1 MVKEAFIG
9 NYDIR
14 EVLDRYGL
22 TGRKLYI
29 TGDMGT
35 DERQAAIEQF
45 RTGDDKAL
53 WVTFGC
59 GAFGLNLQFAHNL
72 VFADRTW
79 DYAQMEQAEARVY
92 RLGQEEHVDYHTV
105 YCTSVGIED
114 MISRNLDRKTGLLE
128 EVKDKV
134 SKMNDKEKIKWL
146 KKHL

>member
-1 MVKEAFIG
+1 M
-9 NYDIR
+9 
-14 EVLDRYGL
+14 
-22 TGRKLYI
+22 
-29 TGDMGT
+29 
-35 DERQAAIEQF
+35 
-45 RTGDDKAL
+45 AL
-53 WVTFGC
+53 WITFGC

-114 MISRNLDRKTGLLE
+114 MISRNLDRKTGLLD
-128 EVKDKV
+128 EVKEKV
-134 SKMNDKEKIKWL
+134 SKMNSKEKAKWL